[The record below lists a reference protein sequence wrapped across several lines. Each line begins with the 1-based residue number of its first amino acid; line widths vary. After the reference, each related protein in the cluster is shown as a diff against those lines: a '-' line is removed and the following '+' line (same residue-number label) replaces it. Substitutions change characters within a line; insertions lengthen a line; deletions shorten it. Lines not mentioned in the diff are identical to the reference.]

1 MDNKA
6 GFTVL
11 IVDDEPE
18 MCASLSEILVS
29 HGFPTRFT
37 TDPRE
42 AVTIIKAEGIG
53 LVLLDVRMPDLEGM
67 ELLQIIKGSQ
77 HWIPVIMITG
87 YPSIENAVKSM
98 KYGALNFFVKPI
110 EIPALLAEIG
120 YVQRASLRQKAPQRT
135 PGILT
140 ANDRMIAILHGL
152 AKSALSDASVLITG
166 ESGTGKELAAHY
178 LHFKSGRESRPFIK
192 VNCASIPDTL
202 LESELFGHEKGA
214 YTDALSTHKG
224 KFELADG
231 GSIFFD
237 EIGEMSPRTQ
247 AKLLRVLQDGEFER
261 LGGSETLKADVRVI
275 TATNKDLAK
284 MMAQGTFRED
294 LYYRLAVVTV
304 DLPPLRERGDDVML
318 LADDFLAE
326 FNRKYEKRIDGF
338 SSELE
343 RIFRGHNWPGNV
355 RELRNCVERAVIFCE
370 SEVLSLHDLPSQY
383 AELPVARDAGP
394 ADAFQD
400 LYRNL
405 SRELI
410 TDALQKSGG
419 VKSRAAGLLHVT
431 RKTLYNKMKKL
442 GM

>member
-178 LHFKSGRESRPFIK
+178 LHFKSGRESGLSSRSTAQAFPTRSWR
-192 VNCASIPDTL
+192 ASCSGTRRAHTRTL
-202 LESELFGHEKGA
+202 
-214 YTDALSTHKG
+214 
-224 KFELADG
+224 
-231 GSIFFD
+231 
-237 EIGEMSPRTQ
+237 SPRTRANSSSQ
-247 AKLLRVLQDGEFER
+247 TGAA
-261 LGGSETLKADVRVI
+261 S
-275 TATNKDLAK
+275 
-284 MMAQGTFRED
+284 
-294 LYYRLAVVTV
+294 
-304 DLPPLRERGDDVML
+304 
-318 LADDFLAE
+318 
-326 FNRKYEKRIDGF
+326 F
-338 SSELE
+338 SM
-343 RIFRGHNWPGNV
+343 R
-355 RELRNCVERAVIFCE
+355 
-370 SEVLSLHDLPSQY
+370 
-383 AELPVARDAGP
+383 
-394 ADAFQD
+394 
-400 LYRNL
+400 
-405 SRELI
+405 
-410 TDALQKSGG
+410 SG
-419 VKSRAAGLLHVT
+419 R
-431 RKTLYNKMKKL
+431 
-442 GM
+442 